1 MVEVL
6 DGIALVLDV
15 VQVGLLF
22 WLVWRLY
29 QYHR

>member
-6 DGIALVLDV
+6 DGIAFVLDV
-15 VQVGLLF
+15 VQVGLLS

-29 QYHR
+29 KHIR

>member
-15 VQVGLLF
+15 VQVGLLS